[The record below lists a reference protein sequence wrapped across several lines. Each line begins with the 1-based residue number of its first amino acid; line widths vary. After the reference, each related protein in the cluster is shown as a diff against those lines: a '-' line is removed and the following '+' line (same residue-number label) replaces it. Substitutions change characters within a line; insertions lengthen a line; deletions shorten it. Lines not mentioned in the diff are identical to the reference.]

1 MEVDCF
7 ILLSCVDISEY
18 QYCGYGTNC
27 LNIKDDASTLFN
39 NTLVLDDYQ
48 QRLTW
53 QQKESIMQR
62 LKQIGFLKDN
72 EGWEEYLRYV
82 IRLFFYPK
90 PSLVKEI
97 QQERRRIGLSSN
109 QIGVHLRC
117 GGFLADVNE
126 DTAMITPVLLK
137 TVPDRMKG
145 LMNRSGLKE
154 NNSYFYLS
162 TDSSLAARN
171 ISDALQP
178 IPVKSTNL
186 YHRGHTS
193 LGLGDDTTIKR
204 ALVELHLVSQSRALL
219 LTSASAFSQLIH
231 WMSDCSFIEMI
242 HAPYTHTN
250 ATWGKRI
257 A

>member
-1 MEVDCF
+1 M
-7 ILLSCVDISEY
+7 
-18 QYCGYGTNC
+18 
-27 LNIKDDASTLFN
+27 
-39 NTLVLDDYQ
+39 DDYKRRVTENQ
-48 QRLTW
+48 KKQIVNRL
-53 QQKESIMQR
+53 R
-62 LKQIGFLKDN
+62 QIGFLKDN
-72 EGWEEYLRYV
+72 EGWEEYHRYV

-97 QQERRRIGLSSN
+97 QQERRRIGSSSN

-126 DTAMITPVLLK
+126 DTAMITPELLK

-145 LMNRSGLKE
+145 LMNRSGLNE

-162 TDSSLAARN
+162 TDSSLAAKL

-178 IPVKSTNL
+178 IPIKSTNL

-204 ALVELHLVSQSRALL
+204 ALVELHLVSQSRSLL
-219 LTSASAFSQLIH
+219 LTSASTFSQIVK
-231 WMSDCSFIEMI
+231 WMSDCSQVDAII
-242 HAPYTHTN
+242 APYTHTN

>member
-1 MEVDCF
+1 MRVIIVVASYTDY
-7 ILLSCVDISEY
+7 SNY
-18 QYCGYGTNC
+18 HYCGYGQEC
-27 LNIKDDASTLFN
+27 LYSDNDVSTLYN
-39 NTLVLDDYQ
+39 TTLVLDDYKRRITES
-48 QRLTW
+48 QRK
-53 QQKESIMQR
+53 QIVNR
-62 LKQIGFLKDN
+62 LRQIGFLKDN
-72 EGWEEYLRYV
+72 EGWEEYHRYV

-90 PSLVKEI
+90 HSLVKEI
-97 QQERRRIGLSSN
+97 QQERQRIGLSSN

-126 DTAMITPVLLK
+126 DTAMITPELLK

-145 LMNRSGLKE
+145 LMNRSSLNE

-162 TDSSLAARN
+162 TDSSLAAKL

-178 IPVKSTNL
+178 IPIKTTNL

-204 ALVELHLVSQSRALL
+204 ALVELHLVSQSRSLL
-219 LTSASAFSQLIH
+219 LTSASTFSQIVK
-231 WMSDCSFIEMI
+231 WMSDSSQIDVI
-242 HAPYTHTN
+242 DAPYTHTN